1 MKKTVALLLVLVISV
16 FAFASC
22 QKEPPKHEDLDLSA
36 ASIADFEETTKRT
49 DYVLIKV
56 KDHGEIL
63 VRLFPEVA
71 PETVENFKELVA
83 DEFYDGLIFHRV
95 IKDFMIQG
103 GGFNPDMIQQK
114 AATIK
119 GEFSSNGFENNLLHV
134 RGVIS
139 MARTS
144 VPDSASS
151 QFFIMHKD
159 SPHLNG
165 EYAAFGIAVDGLDV
179 VDAIAGVKTN
189 YNDQPMEDVVITS
202 IRFVTEK

>member
-1 MKKTVALLLVLVISV
+1 MKKIISLLLVLLVV
-16 FAFASC
+16 AFSFVSC
-22 QKEPPKHEDLDLSA
+22 KKEPPKHEELDLSA
-36 ASIADFEETTKRT
+36 ASIADFQETTKRT

-56 KDHGEIL
+56 KDYGDIL
-63 VRLFPEVA
+63 IRLFPDVA
-71 PETVENFKELVA
+71 PDTVDNFKELVA

-103 GGFNPDMIQQK
+103 GAFNTDMTQK
-114 AATIK
+114 QAASIK
-119 GEFSSNGFENNLLHV
+119 GEFASNGFENNLLHV

-165 EYAAFGIAVDGLDV
+165 EYAAFGITVDGFDV
-179 VDAIAGVKTN
+179 IDAIAGVKTN

>member
-1 MKKTVALLLVLVISV
+1 MKKIIALLLVLVISV
-16 FAFASC
+16 FTFASC
-22 QKEPPKHEDLDLSA
+22 QEETPKFEDLDLTE
-36 ASIADFEETTKRT
+36 ADVANFEETTKRT

-56 KDHGEIL
+56 KDQGDIL

-103 GGFNPDMIQQK
+103 GGFKPDMTQK
-114 AATIK
+114 KADAIK
-119 GEFSSNGFENNLLHV
+119 GEFKSNGFENNLLHV
-134 RGVIS
+134 RGVLS

-144 VPDSASS
+144 VKDSASS

-159 SPHLNG
+159 SPHLDG
-165 EYAAFGIAVDGLDV
+165 EYAAFGIVVDGIEV

-202 IRFVTEK
+202 IRFVTAK

>member
-1 MKKTVALLLVLVISV
+1 MKKIISLLLVLLVV
-16 FAFASC
+16 AFSFVSC
-22 QKEPPKHEDLDLSA
+22 KKEPPKHEELDLSA
-36 ASIADFEETTKRT
+36 ASIADFQETTKRT

-56 KDHGEIL
+56 KDYGDIL
-63 VRLFPEVA
+63 IRLFPDVA
-71 PETVENFKELVA
+71 PDTVDNFKELVA

-103 GGFNPDMIQQK
+103 GAFNTDMTQK
-114 AATIK
+114 QAASIK
-119 GEFSSNGFENNLLHV
+119 GEFASNGFENNLLHV

-165 EYAAFGIAVDGLDV
+165 EYAAFGITVDGFDV
-179 VDAIAGVKTN
+179 IDAIAGVKTN

-202 IRFVTEK
+202 IRFVAEK